1 MTCAAARR
9 RGADPNSTATDAMA
23 GENNNG
29 DSHSPAQQGIPRSG
43 RWSLSLRLTA
53 WYFTS
58 SFVILLVATGTLYV
72 MLVKNFT
79 QEHDQFLADKI
90 QFIQQQLRDKPNDV
104 PDLKEEVEETWA
116 PIQYMRVYGRVILP
130 NGKTLAESP
139 HMDEI
144 LPRDAF
150 PLPRSGT
157 EGPLAALDIKGL
169 ARRETPAQ
177 IYRGASAWATIG
189 SNQTQAVLQVALDLE
204 PERKLTA
211 DYQRVL
217 LGVLLVALA
226 ACAAAGYQIAR
237 AGLSPLQRLAAT
249 AQRVGPSN
257 LAERV
262 AARGLPSELFTLA
275 DRFNAMLDRLEENF
289 ALLSRFSADIAHEL
303 RTPVNNIRIELEVAL
318 AQGRRPEEYRD
329 TLGSALEECHRL
341 TQIID
346 SLLFIARAEDPR
358 TRVKRELLNV
368 GEELRRIVDFYEATS
383 TDAGVAVITECPPAV
398 WASLDRLL
406 FQRALGNLLSNAIRH
421 TPAGKSITL
430 RASVA
435 SPHPG
440 GTHGQS
446 APGDDLI
453 IEVNDTGEGIAPED
467 LPRVFDR
474 FYRADRA
481 RSAHSQGHAGLGLS
495 IVKSI
500 LQLHGGSIMLYSTL
514 GQGTRVLVR
523 FPASVQQL
531 SARET
536 LVTN

>member
-1 MTCAAARR
+1 MSKQLLEPVT
-9 RGADPNSTATDAMA
+9 NNAMA
-23 GENNNG
+23 GKTNNG
-29 DSHSPAQQGIPRSG
+29 DSFVQHRAGSAAGESPRSV

-58 SFVILLVATGTLYV
+58 SFVILLVATGALYV
-72 MLVKNFT
+72 MLVKNLT

-116 PIQYMRVYGRVILP
+116 PVQYMRTYGRVILP
-130 NGKTLAESP
+130 TGRVLAESP
-139 HMDEI
+139 HMDEL
-144 LPRDAF
+144 LPQGIFPAPQTQGDA
-150 PLPRSGT
+150 PLRPR
-157 EGPLAALDIKGL
+157 DIKG
-169 ARRETPAQ
+169 RETRDTPAQ
-177 IYRGASAWATIG
+177 IYRGASAWATVG
-189 SNQTQAVLQVALDLE
+189 TKTQRAILQVALDLE

-211 DYQRVL
+211 DYRRML
-217 LGVLLVALA
+217 LAVLLVALA
-226 ACAAAGYQIAR
+226 ACAATGYQLAR

-262 AARGLPSELFTLA
+262 ATRGLPLELFTLA
-275 DRFNAMLDRLEENF
+275 ERFNAMLDRLEENF

-303 RTPVNNIRIELEVAL
+303 RTPVNNMRIELEVAL

-329 TLGSALEECHRL
+329 TLGSGLEECHRL

-368 GEELRRIVDFYEATS
+368 GDELQRIVDFYEATS
-383 TDAGVAVITECPPAV
+383 DCPPGV

-406 FQRALGNLLSNAIRH
+406 FQRVLGNLLSNAIRH
-421 TPAGKSITL
+421 SPNGKSITL
-430 RASVA
+430 RAA
-435 SPHPG
+435 MSPHAKGTG
-440 GTHGQS
+440 GNATSGS
-446 APGDDLI
+446 SNTGDDLV

-481 RSAHSQGHAGLGLS
+481 RSAHAQGHAGLGLS

-500 LQLHGGSIMLYSTL
+500 LQLHGGSVTLTSTL
-514 GQGTRVLVR
+514 GEGTQVVVR

-531 SARET
+531 PQRTEVAAH
-536 LVTN
+536 

>member
-1 MTCAAARR
+1 MASL
-9 RGADPNSTATDAMA
+9 DQPATGAMA
-23 GENNNG
+23 DEIHNG
-29 DSHSPAQQGIPRSG
+29 DSHVQHRAGPTAGELPRAV

-53 WYFTS
+53 WYITV

-79 QEHDQFLADKI
+79 QEHDQFLGDKI

-116 PIQYMRVYGRVILP
+116 PIQYMRTYGRVILP
-130 NGKTLAESP
+130 NGKVLAESP
-139 HMDEI
+139 HMDEL
-144 LPRDAF
+144 LPAGIF
-150 PLPRSGT
+150 PAPHAQAD
-157 EGPLAALDIKGL
+157 GPLRPMDIEGV
-169 ARRETPAQ
+169 ATRDTPAQ
-177 IYRGASAWATIG
+177 IYRGASAWAKIG
-189 SNQTQAVLQVALDLE
+189 AKPQRAILQVALDLE

-211 DYQRVL
+211 DYRRVL
-217 LGVLLVALA
+217 LAVLLVALA
-226 ACAAAGYQIAR
+226 VCAAAGYQLAR

-249 AQRVGPSN
+249 AQRIGPSN

-262 AARGLPSELFTLA
+262 ATQGLPSELFTLA
-275 DRFNAMLDRLEENF
+275 ERFNSMLDRLEENF

-303 RTPVNNIRIELEVAL
+303 RTPVNNMRIELEVAL

-329 TLGSALEECHRL
+329 TLGSGLEECHRL

-358 TRVKRELLNV
+358 TRVRRELLNV
-368 GEELRRIVDFYEATS
+368 GEELQRIVDFYEVTS
-383 TDAGVAVITECPPAV
+383 TDAGVEVTTHCPPAV

-421 TPAGKSITL
+421 TPSGQSIAL
-430 RASVA
+430 RATATHHVK
-435 SPHPG
+435 
-440 GTHGQS
+440 GTSGNAGS
-446 APGDDLI
+446 GSSTSGDDLM

-481 RSAHSQGHAGLGLS
+481 RSAHTQGHAGLGLS

-500 LQLHGGSIMLYSTL
+500 LQLHGGSVTLSSTL
-514 GQGTRVLVR
+514 GQGTRVVVR
-523 FPASVQQL
+523 FPASIQQL
-531 SARET
+531 PQTRE
-536 LVTN
+536 VTTH